1 MKEQMTFKP
10 IDNVIFI
17 HECNIYKFE
26 DKIKETVNTIRE
38 AGLDAEFHYRVAS
51 DAVMNLNETY
61 LVYTC
66 LIIVRRMQ

>member
-1 MKEQMTFKP
+1 MSQ

-26 DKIKETVNTIRE
+26 GKITETVNTIRE
-38 AGLDAEFHYRVAS
+38 AGLDAEFHYQVAS

-66 LIIVRRMQ
+66 LIIVRKVKE

>member
-1 MKEQMTFKP
+1 MSQ
-10 IDNVIFI
+10 IDRVIFI

-26 DKIKETVNTIRE
+26 DKITETVNTIRE
-38 AGLDAEFHYRVAS
+38 AGLDAEFHYQVAS

-66 LIIVRRMQ
+66 LIIVRR

>member
-1 MKEQMTFKP
+1 MSQ
-10 IDNVIFI
+10 IDKVIFI

-26 DKIKETVNTIRE
+26 DKITETVSAIKE
-38 AGLDAEFHYRVAS
+38 AGLNAEFHYQIAS

-66 LIIVRRMQ
+66 LIIVRKVKE